1 MQIIGNSNQNVV
13 YHSLCFVLYL
23 KRKCCIF
30 FILICFSI
38 MYLGPSES
46 DCCAPLLLSATDVPG
61 LDTDALL
68 TCPLPLAPVEPPRV
82 SSDTA
87 LAKLIDLV

>member
-1 MQIIGNSNQNVV
+1 
-13 YHSLCFVLYL
+13 
-23 KRKCCIF
+23 
-30 FILICFSI
+30 

-68 TCPLPLAPVEPPRV
+68 TCPLPLAPVGPPRV

-87 LAKLIDLV
+87 LAKLIDLFDVGFLIELIFFV

>member
-1 MQIIGNSNQNVV
+1 
-13 YHSLCFVLYL
+13 
-23 KRKCCIF
+23 
-30 FILICFSI
+30 

-68 TCPLPLAPVEPPRV
+68 TCPLPLAPVGPPRV

-87 LAKLIDLV
+87 LAKLIDLFDVGFLIELIFFCLTRKL

>member
-1 MQIIGNSNQNVV
+1 M
-13 YHSLCFVLYL
+13 CFH
-23 KRKCCIF
+23 K
-30 FILICFSI
+30 
-38 MYLGPSES
+38 MYLGPSDS
-46 DCCAPLLLSATDVPG
+46 DCCAPLLVSATDVPG

-87 LAKLIDLV
+87 LAKLIESFDIWIFEFIFCCSWLVVVVVVRLN